1 MEKITSRAV
10 LGEFK
15 RALGIEQPPAW
26 VNLVANQFNSD
37 QASEE
42 YAFLDAVGPLREW
55 VGGRNAKGFEENS
68 LTIKNKHFEKTI
80 EVLVRDMRRDKFGM
94 IRANIGDIVR
104 RAMTHPANL
113 LSTLII
119 NGESSTCYDGQ
130 YFFDTDHPY
139 GEGSGAGTQSN
150 DINCDISGLPVATAG
165 TTTAPAVAEM
175 QFAIAKGIQQMMGL
189 VDSAGEPINEDMRNF
204 IVMVPTVFFN
214 TAIQAVA
221 TPIQV
226 AETQSALS
234 ALKQDFTIRA
244 VVNPRL
250 SDWTT
255 KFVVFNTDSY
265 IKPLIFQRETAVNVS
280 SKAEGSEFEFDN
292 DAHQYG
298 VDYWG
303 NVAYGLYQKACL
315 VTLT

>member
-15 RALGIEQPPAW
+15 RALGVETPPAW
-26 VNLVANQFNSD
+26 VNLIANHFTSD
-37 QASEE
+37 QSSEE

-55 VGGRNAKGFEENS
+55 VGGRSAKGFTESS

-80 EVLVRDMRRDKFGM
+80 EILCRDLRRDKFGM
-94 IRANIGDIVR
+94 IKANVGDLVR

-113 LSTLII
+113 LSTLIV
-119 NGESSTCYDGQ
+119 NGESATCYDGQ

-139 GEGSGAGTQSN
+139 GEDSTAGTQSN
-150 DINCDISGLPVATAG
+150 DISVDISGLPVATAG

-175 QFAIAKGIQQMMGL
+175 QFAIAKGIQAMMGL
-189 VDSAGEPINEDMRNF
+189 VDSAGEPINEDARQF
-204 IVMVPTVFFN
+204 VVMVPTVFYN
-214 TAIQAVA
+214 TAVQAVA
-221 TPIQV
+221 TPVQV

-234 ALKQDFTIRA
+234 GLKQDFSISA

-250 SDWTT
+250 STWTT
-255 KFVVFNTDSY
+255 KFAIFNTDGY
-265 IKPLIFQRETAVNVS
+265 IKPLIFQRETDINVGA
-280 SKAEGSEFEFDN
+280 KAEGSEFEFDN
-292 DAHQYG
+292 KAHQYG

-315 VTLT
+315 VTLA